1 MSLYTLSKY
10 DYEDLIKK
18 CKIDDIIVPLNILGA
33 IVDDQYRPF
42 SNKMFIDKI
51 YNDYLQR
58 DRWLENYIQRLTSL
72 DFVIWAEAARVGH
85 KQYIYHVHK
94 NSIFKYN
101 SKPPSYFKNVKEV
114 SFENSLVIDYLSPFG
129 VNHTAVTRNEFYK
142 LLFSNKHYRAYFKE
156 YYNSI
161 INTLSFPPLISENI
175 IVAPGSTK
183 KLILDFIRFELK
195 ITTDIKSYN
204 ISERGALGSCIY
216 FK

>member
-10 DYEDLIKK
+10 DYQDLINK
-18 CKIDDIIVPLNILGA
+18 CKLDDIIVPLNILGA

-42 SNKMFIDKI
+42 SDKIFIDKI

-58 DRWLENYIQRLTSL
+58 DRWLENYIQRLASL
-72 DFVIWAEAARVGH
+72 DFVIWGEAARVGN
-85 KQYIYHVHK
+85 KQYIYHVDK
-94 NSIFKYN
+94 NNFFKYSN
-101 SKPPSYFKNVKEV
+101 KLPGYFKNVKEV
-114 SFENSLVIDYLSPFG
+114 SFENSLVIDFLSPFG

-142 LLFSNKHYRAYFKE
+142 LLFSNKYYRAFFKE
-156 YYNSI
+156 YYESI
-161 INTLSFPPLISENI
+161 INTLSFSLLIPENI

-204 ISERGALGSCIY
+204 ISERGALESYIY
-216 FK
+216 F